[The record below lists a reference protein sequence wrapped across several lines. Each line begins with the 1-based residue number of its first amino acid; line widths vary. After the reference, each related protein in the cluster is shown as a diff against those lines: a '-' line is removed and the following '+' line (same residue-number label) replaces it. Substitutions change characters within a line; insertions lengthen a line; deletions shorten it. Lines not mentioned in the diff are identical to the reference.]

1 MVGDFFVSINYYA
14 PFMILLSAND
24 TNETNS
30 IRTQTYKENKNY
42 NNDKLLNLSGMK
54 SLSLLC

>member
-1 MVGDFFVSINYYA
+1 
-14 PFMILLSAND
+14 MILLSAND

-30 IRTQTYKENKNY
+30 IRTQIYKENKKY